1 MLFFRSRTFAFGF
14 ITLVCS
20 VFIYQAANFEPH
32 DFSNYYFAANFL
44 TNGTFDSS
52 IYFPHQFNLDIAQL
66 GYDHIYTSYAPHN
79 PFLALFFTPLTLFSL
94 GAAKFI
100 FNLLGLGLFLFSLN
114 NLTKTYGTKPLYLVL
129 IPILFFVPLRNNF
142 LFGQMY
148 LLLFF
153 LLVEGFLAY
162 KKERYVRMALFWGM
176 AVLLKVIP
184 IILFGML
191 LFKKKYRAILYF
203 GSVCIV
209 LFLLSVWVCGISVWE
224 FYFRS
229 VLPKSGAGEITTEFV
244 QNYQSVFMLLKGYLI
259 GDDSVFKTILFG
271 FKLLMLGL
279 AFFITRKEND
289 LLHVFS
295 FWILASV
302 LLSPYGSTYTS
313 ILLLIPF
320 VFTVKSEPNLNWK
333 LGAVLVLFGLISNVP
348 IQHFSS
354 LALPFS
360 FPRLLLMVLLLALLI
375 GFTLKRRDFGWI
387 AVCIIPLTVVYFFV
401 QPNSQNQ
408 DKPLMADA
416 PLLTYDF
423 KEENGFLGYTAWSQV
438 GAEKHVT
445 EIRVSSLD
453 STIVRMAEGQIFR
466 GDEQLTFDPSH
477 KIKPRVLNDTA
488 LIYLSDYKRG
498 IGFFQ
503 IRILSLPLNGRL

>member
-1 MLFFRSRTFAFGF
+1 MLFFRSRTCAFGF

-20 VFIYQAANFEPH
+20 VFIYEAAHFEPH
-32 DFSNYYFAANFL
+32 DFSNYYFAADFL

-66 GYDHIYTSYAPHN
+66 GQEHIYTSYAPHN
-79 PFLALFFTPLTLFSL
+79 PFLALFFSPLTLFSL
-94 GAAKFI
+94 GTAKLI
-100 FNLLGLGLFLFSLN
+100 FNILGLGLFLFSLN
-114 NLTKTYGTKPLYLVL
+114 NLTKMYGIKPLYLVL

-153 LLVEGFLAY
+153 LLVEGFLAF
-162 KKERYVRMALFWGM
+162 KKERYVRMALFWGI

-203 GSVCIV
+203 GLGCLA
-209 LFLLSVWVCGISVWE
+209 LFLLSVWVSGIPVWE
-224 FYFRS
+224 FYFKS
-229 VLPKSGAGEITTEFV
+229 VLPKSSNGEITTEFV

-259 GDDSVFKTILFG
+259 GDDAVFKTILFS
-271 FKLLMLGL
+271 FKLLILGL

-289 LLHVFS
+289 LFRIFS
-295 FWILASV
+295 FWIMASI

-320 VFTVKSEPNLNWK
+320 VFMVKSEPNFNWK
-333 LGAVLVLFGLISNVP
+333 LGAVLILFGLISNLP

-360 FPRLLLMVLLLALLI
+360 FPRLLLMIILLI
-375 GFTLKRRDFGWI
+375 VLIGVMVKRSELRWI
-387 AVCIIPLTVVYFFV
+387 VVGIIPLCVGYFFI
-401 QPNSQNQ
+401 QPNFKNV
-408 DKPLMADA
+408 DKPLIADA

-423 KEENGFLGYTAWSQV
+423 KAENGYLVYTAWSPA
-438 GAEKHVT
+438 GAEEHLT
-445 EIRVSSLD
+445 EIKVNSLD
-453 STIVRMAEGQIFR
+453 STAIRVEKGQFFK
-466 GDEQLTFDPSH
+466 GDKQLTFDQSH
-477 KIKPRVLNDTA
+477 KIKPYVLNDSA

-503 IRILSLPLNGRL
+503 IRTLSLPVNEMP